1 MRNRHAF
8 GVCALALALAAADS
22 AAQTG
27 PNHGA
32 VPVVHSVRA
41 TSAIVVDG
49 ALTDEVWLRAVP
61 VTSFTQRDPEEGKP
75 VSEATEL
82 RIAYDEAALYV
93 GVRLLDREP
102 ARIARQLARRD
113 QNAEADSFS
122 LFLDAAPRPRHRRHV
137 LGQCRGR
144 PAGRD
149 DLQRFVDRR
158 LVGCGVGVRR
168 EDRRHRLGRRDA
180 DSLLAAAVFPC
191 GAADVRD
198 QRDALHPA
206 QEGGSLAGP
215 RAEDRERPGFA
226 DGTSRRPR
234 RRRAAADRRAA
245 ARTSSAAPSMSSRR
259 PAIRSTTAHGRS
271 PAPAS
276 I

>member
-61 VTSFTQRDPEEGKP
+61 VTSFTQ
-75 VSEATEL
+75 
-82 RIAYDEAALYV
+82 
-93 GVRLLDREP
+93 LDREP

-122 LFLDAAPRPRHRRHV
+122 LYLDAHHDHV
-137 LGQCRGR
+137 TGATFSVSA
-144 PAGRD
+144 AG
-149 DLQRFVDRR
+149 V
-158 LVGCGVGVRR
+158 
-168 EDRRHRLGRRDA
+168 
-180 DSLLAAAVFPC
+180 
-191 GAADVRD
+191 
-198 QRDALHPA
+198 QRDATIYNDSWTDESWDA
-206 QEGGSLAGP
+206 V
-215 RAEDRERPGFA
+215 
-226 DGTSRRPR
+226 
-234 RRRAAADRRAA
+234 
-245 ARTSSAAPSMSSRR
+245 
-259 PAIRSTTAHGRS
+259 
-271 PAPAS
+271 
-276 I
+276 